1 MIIQLNDPKHISKHK
16 TNANYESLLSDKV
29 EKRVVMNLFYD
40 SCFTIE
46 FGLKRFFNIMKL

>member
-1 MIIQLNDPKHISKHK
+1 MLTQLKDPKHISKHK

-46 FGLKRFFNIMKL
+46 LG